1 LPLAAALAAALNLPA
16 FATAEPIVPGQVIVR
31 YTPGSSTADRAEAR
45 ADAGTKPIEGL
56 GMARTQLLRVT
67 DGDSLAATIRQLEAQ
82 PGVAYAEPNQIL
94 QPAGPP
100 NDPEFGQQW
109 GLSNTGQ
116 TVDGVTGTPGADI
129 NA

>member
-67 DGDSLAATIRQLEAQ
+67 DGDSVAATVRQLESQ
-82 PGVAYAEPNQIL
+82 PGVAYAEPNAIMR
-94 QPAGPP
+94 PASVP
-100 NDPEFGQQW
+100 NDPLFSQQW
-109 GLSNTGQ
+109 GLFNDGQ
-116 TVDGVTGTPGADI
+116 PVNGDPGGT
-129 NA
+129 